1 MDYLPNKKKTLPKRI
16 INTYEEESQEEND
29 NENIKVSKKNVYE
42 VKNLINQI
50 ESFKMNALGNNHFK
64 NLILNNEKKLQERSK
79 MIEKESEYYSQQ
91 NDNFNMKNIMN
102 NIDKIKEMNSTKLVI
117 NCSGNENNN
126 LESSKNNIGKSS
138 IIISDFILKN
148 TKYKTALHYNRE
160 YLDILKDNK
169 TNNTSIIDKHIDD
182 EKIKNINFFSSKNVV
197 LKNDKGENYIFY
209 DIGYKYLKILIDILR
224 LLNLNNDRES
234 NIRIDGKLL
243 YITELNNIDRFLLNH
258 ILKEFFLTD
267 ILTEV
272 DLISIDDYSK
282 VRKKHTLYSYL
293 SK

>member
-1 MDYLPNKKKTLPKRI
+1 MDYLPNKKKILPKRI

-50 ESFKMNALGNNHFK
+50 ESFKMNGLGNNHFE

-102 NIDKIKEMNSTKLVI
+102 NIDKIKEMNSTKLII

-148 TKYKTALHYNRE
+148 SKYKTALHYNRE

-182 EKIKNINFFSSKNVV
+182 EKIKNIIFFSSKNVV

-224 LLNLNNDRES
+224 LLNLNNDSES

-272 DLISIDDYSK
+272 DLISIVDYSK